1 MHLLS
6 DAVHVC
12 RGRNN
17 QFLTTLSD
25 EIAIRYVS
33 VSAANYAVI
42 VL

>member
-1 MHLLS
+1 MHWLS
-6 DAVHVC
+6 DAVRVC